1 MKLFQ
6 KYVAMDIT
14 NDVLKEIG
22 KNIIEHRKKNKQT
35 QEDISFFTGIEVSE
49 ISRYEKGKINLT
61 ISTLL
66 KFSQALN
73 IHPKELFDFDIHK
86 HKIDM

>member
-1 MKLFQ
+1 
-6 KYVAMDIT
+6 MDIKSE
-14 NDVLKEIG
+14 VLKEIG
-22 KNIIEHRKKNKQT
+22 GKIIEHRKRNKQT

-73 IHPKELFDFDIHK
+73 IHPKELFNFDLNK
-86 HKIDM
+86 HKIDL